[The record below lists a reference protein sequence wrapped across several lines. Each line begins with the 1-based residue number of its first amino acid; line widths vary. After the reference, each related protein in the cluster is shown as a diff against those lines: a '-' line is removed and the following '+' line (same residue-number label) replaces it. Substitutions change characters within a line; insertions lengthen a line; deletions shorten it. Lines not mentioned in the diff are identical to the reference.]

1 MDMAQ
6 SVDLDVTEDLEEG
19 MDADGGL
26 RVVAVPSGEE
36 GAGLRAGGGRGD
48 AVVREDG
55 PPLWHR
61 LQLHRAHRPGLEGR
75 GAGLK
80 DLEGFPWSANLLRST
95 RGMVR

>member
-55 PPLWHR
+55 PLFGI
-61 LQLHRAHRPGLEGR
+61 A
-75 GAGLK
+75 
-80 DLEGFPWSANLLRST
+80 FSST
-95 RGMVR
+95 GHTVQD